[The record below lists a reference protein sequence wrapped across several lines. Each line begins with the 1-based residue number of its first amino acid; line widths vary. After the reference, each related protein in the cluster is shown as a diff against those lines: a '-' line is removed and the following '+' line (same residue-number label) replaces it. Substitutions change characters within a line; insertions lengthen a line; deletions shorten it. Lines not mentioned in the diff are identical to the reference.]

1 MKLFETIIN
10 MKLNR
15 ITTSELLSFS
25 RQQGITL
32 TNSEGD
38 QIVALLNGKSVNI
51 FEQTERTRLLEQVE
65 QIVGAERAKKIEQLF
80 YSLTGN

>member
-32 TNSEGD
+32 SNTEAD
-38 QIVALLNGKSVNI
+38 HIVALLKGKSVNI
-51 FEQTERTRLLEQVE
+51 FEQTERAKLLV
-65 QIVGAERAKKIEQLF
+65 QIEKIIGSERAKHIEQLF